1 MGKMVWLA
9 GAVVRRAGI
18 YSVTHRAHR
27 PIHQAI
33 LQQDEMFPV
42 CRTCGMAVRFEF
54 VQPLTESDDIEHI
67 GYDPDFMESVLQAM
81 PKSA

>member
-1 MGKMVWLA
+1 MELA
-9 GAVVRRAGI
+9 GVEVKRPGI

-42 CRTCGMAVRFEF
+42 CRTCGMAVEFEF
-54 VQPLTESDDIEHI
+54 VQPLTESDEIEHI
-67 GYDPDFMESVLQAM
+67 GYDPDFTQSVLGRM